1 MSSRRYNKSFFQAIY
16 ICLKKV
22 FKFCASSFRGSQIL
36 IRTFFK
42 GLCRHQRKWKQS
54 GISGMHSPMEGR
66 QHLLLSGSHQSAP
79 RKPLRLRGQVQ
90 VLCLLHH
97 PPGMEIDISAL
108 LSFPVEWFS
117 NRCIFQ
123 GYLISQSGDAQ
134 CTLHSAKEGDKTMT
148 LKKGKKAGNLQG
160 YRFACSSTTLL
171 CKANLSIPTLWC

>member
-1 MSSRRYNKSFFQAIY
+1 MHFYAIIRYLANVLHRYYSKPFTWKKNWLMAFHLYFSSE
-16 ICLKKV
+16 
-22 FKFCASSFRGSQIL
+22 SQIL

-97 PPGMEIDISAL
+97 PPGIEIDLCVIVI
-108 LSFPVEWFS
+108 PWGV
-117 NRCIFQ
+117 IFQ
-123 GYLISQSGDAQ
+123 SMYFSGLPHLAVGRCTVHLAFSQRG
-134 CTLHSAKEGDKTMT
+134 G
-148 LKKGKKAGNLQG
+148 
-160 YRFACSSTTLL
+160 
-171 CKANLSIPTLWC
+171 

>member
-1 MSSRRYNKSFFQAIY
+1 MHFYAIIRYRRKCPLGDTIRAFFQAIY

-97 PPGMEIDISAL
+97 PPGIEIDLCVIVI
-108 LSFPVEWFS
+108 PWGV
-117 NRCIFQ
+117 IFQ
-123 GYLISQSGDAQ
+123 SMYFSGLPHLAVGRCTVHLAFSQRG
-134 CTLHSAKEGDKTMT
+134 G
-148 LKKGKKAGNLQG
+148 
-160 YRFACSSTTLL
+160 
-171 CKANLSIPTLWC
+171 